1 MLNIILNGK
10 PYQAAEGTVQD
21 LLLTLKHD
29 PKRLAIEINH
39 DLVPRTQHAQRS
51 LREGDQVEIVTLV
64 GGGSDSVTT
73 AAIDEPLRVAG
84 FSFASRLITGSGK
97 YSSHNVM
104 RD

>member
-10 PYQAAEGTVQD
+10 PYQAPEGTVQD

-64 GGGSDSVTT
+64 GGGGSNSVTT
-73 AAIDEPLRVAG
+73 AAIDAPLQVAG
-84 FSFASRLITGSGK
+84 FSFASRLITGLWPL
-97 YSSHNVM
+97 
-104 RD
+104 RL